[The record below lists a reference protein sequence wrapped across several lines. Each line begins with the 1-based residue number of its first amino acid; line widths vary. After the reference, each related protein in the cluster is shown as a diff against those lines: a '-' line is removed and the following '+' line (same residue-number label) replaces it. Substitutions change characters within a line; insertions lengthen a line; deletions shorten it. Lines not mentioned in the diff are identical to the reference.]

1 MLIYFFKPESVV
13 SIINTL
19 RKVLEYKFFCEG
31 IGEDIL
37 KKSSAIFPEYSDREI
52 YKFFK
57 PLLTNLQR
65 VIGDFLYTI
74 IRSKRCLIIRFY

>member
-1 MLIYFFKPESVV
+1 MLIYFFKPESMV

-52 YKFFK
+52 YE
-57 PLLTNLQR
+57 
-65 VIGDFLYTI
+65 FL
-74 IRSKRCLIIRFY
+74 CLY